1 MAMAAVTPISL
12 FILSPNFNPSHEA
25 GSFRSKAFLQR
36 SVLLASSHSFFC
48 IHPSLVF
55 RSRLL
60 FRIARRR
67 QFSCVNCSAENK
79 PSPSSDISSTAK
91 IRSEVLSPFRS
102 VRMFF
107 YLAFIASGALGGL
120 ITITRLISSLANPSK
135 TLLLPEILKDLS
147 IDLGAVFLFYFLYS
161 RENEAKNVQL
171 AKLFR
176 EESLSQLKLR
186 IDQKKIVPIND
197 LRGIARL
204 VILAGPA
211 TYINESFKLSEP
223 FTEGLLERG
232 VLVVPFATDMSKL
245 EFESVDCKEQL
256 PIDEKRKK
264 LWQLRP
270 FNVAEWSNWIGE
282 QKKLATVSLDSP
294 VYLSLR
300 MDGRVRGSGV
310 GYPPW
315 NAFVAQLPPVKGLW
329 SGILDGMDG
338 RVLPHH
344 YFVAAFLSFLTQNY
358 TFLNTRASA
367 EKTTTFTIINNCR
380 QTIWPGILSGAGIP
394 LLSTTGFELQSGQW
408 HSIEA
413 PSSWSG
419 RLWARTSCVFD
430 DSKPGFCLTG
440 DCGTGEVECNGKG
453 AAPPVTLA
461 EFTLGDEKDFYDVSL
476 VDGYNLPMVIEGEK
490 GNCAVAGCAV
500 DVNEKCPPELRVGE
514 AAVACRSACAAFG
527 GDEYCC
533 SGEFASPAKCKPT
546 AYSEVFKTACP
557 DSYSYAFDDAS
568 SIFTCAGAG
577 QYTVT
582 FCPLA
587 NPSEKSSTEA
597 WLANLTS
604 NSPPEPSCRLLDAL
618 IVVFFSLLSF
628 CLS

>member
-1 MAMAAVTPISL
+1 MAAVTPISL
-12 FILSPNFNPSHEA
+12 FTLSPNYNPSHEA
-25 GSFRSKAFLQR
+25 ASFRSKAFLQR
-36 SVLLASSHSFFC
+36 SDLLASSHSLFC

-60 FRIARRR
+60 FRIATSR

-107 YLAFIASGALGGL
+107 YIAFIASGALGGL

-147 IDLGAVFLFYFLYS
+147 IDLGAVFLFYFLYA

-211 TYINESFKLSEP
+211 AYINESFKLSEA

-232 VLVVPFATDMSKL
+232 VLVVPFATDKSKL
-245 EFESVDCKEQL
+245 EFESVDCKEQF

-270 FNVAEWSNWIGE
+270 VNVAEWSNWIDE

-338 RVLPHH
+338 RVL
-344 YFVAAFLSFLTQNY
+344 
-358 TFLNTRASA
+358 
-367 EKTTTFTIINNCR
+367 
-380 QTIWPGILSGAGIP
+380 
-394 LLSTTGFELQSGQW
+394 
-408 HSIEA
+408 
-413 PSSWSG
+413 
-419 RLWARTSCVFD
+419 
-430 DSKPGFCLTG
+430 
-440 DCGTGEVECNGKG
+440 
-453 AAPPVTLA
+453 
-461 EFTLGDEKDFYDVSL
+461 
-476 VDGYNLPMVIEGEK
+476 
-490 GNCAVAGCAV
+490 
-500 DVNEKCPPELRVGE
+500 
-514 AAVACRSACAAFG
+514 
-527 GDEYCC
+527 
-533 SGEFASPAKCKPT
+533 
-546 AYSEVFKTACP
+546 
-557 DSYSYAFDDAS
+557 
-568 SIFTCAGAG
+568 
-577 QYTVT
+577 
-582 FCPLA
+582 
-587 NPSEKSSTEA
+587 
-597 WLANLTS
+597 
-604 NSPPEPSCRLLDAL
+604 
-618 IVVFFSLLSF
+618 
-628 CLS
+628 

>member
-1 MAMAAVTPISL
+1 MAAVTPISL
-12 FILSPNFNPSHEA
+12 FILSPNYNPSHEA
-25 GSFRSKAFLQR
+25 ASFRSKAFLQR
-36 SVLLASSHSFFC
+36 SDLLASSHSLFC

-60 FRIARRR
+60 FRIATSR

-107 YLAFIASGALGGL
+107 YIAFIASGALGGL

-147 IDLGAVFLFYFLYS
+147 IDLGAVFLFYFLYA

-211 TYINESFKLSEP
+211 AYINESFKLSEA

-232 VLVVPFATDMSKL
+232 VLVVPFATDKSKL
-245 EFESVDCKEQL
+245 EFESVDCKEQF

-270 FNVAEWSNWIGE
+270 VNVAEWSNWIDE

-294 VYLSLR
+294 VYVIAQGNDANCQVFLHAMLEFAYTRMRNTRYLSLR

-338 RVLPHH
+338 RVL
-344 YFVAAFLSFLTQNY
+344 
-358 TFLNTRASA
+358 
-367 EKTTTFTIINNCR
+367 
-380 QTIWPGILSGAGIP
+380 
-394 LLSTTGFELQSGQW
+394 
-408 HSIEA
+408 
-413 PSSWSG
+413 
-419 RLWARTSCVFD
+419 
-430 DSKPGFCLTG
+430 
-440 DCGTGEVECNGKG
+440 
-453 AAPPVTLA
+453 
-461 EFTLGDEKDFYDVSL
+461 
-476 VDGYNLPMVIEGEK
+476 
-490 GNCAVAGCAV
+490 
-500 DVNEKCPPELRVGE
+500 
-514 AAVACRSACAAFG
+514 
-527 GDEYCC
+527 
-533 SGEFASPAKCKPT
+533 
-546 AYSEVFKTACP
+546 
-557 DSYSYAFDDAS
+557 
-568 SIFTCAGAG
+568 
-577 QYTVT
+577 
-582 FCPLA
+582 
-587 NPSEKSSTEA
+587 
-597 WLANLTS
+597 
-604 NSPPEPSCRLLDAL
+604 
-618 IVVFFSLLSF
+618 
-628 CLS
+628 